1 MVYIFTVNF
10 TTSIFY
16 KLLTRYFVMLIRLFL
31 LFLCFGALPLTFP
44 SLFAQPVNNECQDAI
59 LLTDLDDWCSANAAF
74 TNVDADLSGFGP
86 ASCFSNTASGDV
98 WFRFVATATDVV
110 IVVEG
115 ATDVAPG
122 GTMRSP
128 EIALY
133 IGNCNGTIN
142 EQRCD
147 IDVMGNNIIDLY
159 KGGLSIGETYL
170 IRVKSQVNN
179 SGNFQLCINN
189 FNPPVFPGS
198 DCITAAVLCDKTSF
212 TIPQVIG
219 AGNLPDEASSSSC
232 LGFSGNSE
240 SNSTWFSWIAANNG
254 TLLLELQP
262 LNETDDLDFIIYELP
277 NGIENCNNK
286 MERRCMAAGE
296 FANAFPSPC
305 LGVTGLRTGE
315 TDVSEAAGCDQN
327 QSNFLAPLELEQGKA
342 YTMMVNNFSG
352 TGSGF
357 NVSFGGDAEFV
368 GPEPSLLIEPIL
380 ACVGAP
386 VTFTNTSTFSLGT
399 LNSWEWSFG
408 VGATPA
414 TASGAG
420 PHTVTYAS
428 DGIKSVALTVGT
440 EDGCQ
445 VTEVNN
451 TLFVDNCCQTLNAIN
466 AIETITDLEC
476 LTIPTG
482 AIDLQI
488 SSTANITA
496 VNWSTGAT
504 TNNIDNLF
512 TGIYEVSITNALGCD
527 TTFSYEV
534 GAPAALAVT
543 PNITMP
549 ACAGGMDGS
558 VVLNTTGGVMP
569 YQYLWADGNTTNT
582 ITNIGVDIYDVT
594 ISDVAGCEIVLA
606 VDVREL
612 ELVLNSGLPVVTPPL
627 CFDSNDGMVAFN
639 VSNGTPPYEFD
650 YNDGN
655 GFVNNNMFSGLN
667 NGTFNVQ
674 FRDASGCVGDTIVE
688 VIPPDILDLTMSAV
702 PISCFMADDGMA
714 SVSVTGGVGDY
725 TYLWSDANATM
736 DTLVTGLTPGL
747 ATVTVRDE
755 NNCVMDGSINIIEP
769 AGLFVNITGV
779 EDVLCFGDSTGS
791 VSVVGSGGVAGY
803 MYSLDTVNFTTDSIL
818 LNVAAGTFPVYVMD
832 MEGCIASVEATI
844 TEPEELIVDA
854 GRDTTVNL
862 GFSAKVSS
870 FVLPFQR
877 PVAISWFPTA
887 PLDCSDCPSTTLLP
901 LNTDIYT
908 ITIVDSTGCTAMD
921 SVTVNVNKDRPIY
934 IPNAFSP
941 NFDGNNDIF
950 TAYGNPGAQQIQLM
964 RIFNRWG
971 ALMYEGTNLPLN
983 STTIG
988 WNGVFKNQQMLP
1000 GVYVYYIVVDFID
1013 GVSVAY
1019 EGDITIL
1026 R

>member
-1 MVYIFTVNF
+1 
-10 TTSIFY
+10 
-16 KLLTRYFVMLIRLFL
+16 MLIRLFL
-31 LFLCFGALPLTFP
+31 LLLCFGGLPFAFP

-59 LLTDLDDWCSANAAF
+59 LLTELDDWCSANAAF
-74 TNVDADLSGFGP
+74 TNVNADPSGFGP
-86 ASCFSNTASGDV
+86 ASCFSNANGGDV

-110 IVVEG
+110 VVVEG

-122 GTMRSP
+122 GTLRRP

-133 IGNCNGTIN
+133 SGDCTGVIS
-142 EQRCD
+142 EERCD
-147 IDVMGNNIIDLY
+147 ADVSGNNIKDLY
-159 KGGLSIGETYL
+159 KGGLSIGETFL
-170 IRVKSQVNN
+170 IRVTTQANN
-179 SGNFQLCINN
+179 QGTFQLCINN

-198 DCITAAVLCDKTSF
+198 DCVTAAVLCDKTAF

-219 AGNLPDEASSSSC
+219 IGNETNEITGSSC
-232 LGFSGNSE
+232 LDTE
-240 SNSTWFSWIAANNG
+240 SSSTWFSWIAANNG
-254 TLLLELQP
+254 TLTLELEP
-262 LNETDDLDFIIYELP
+262 LNETDDLDFIIFELP

-286 MERRCMAAGE
+286 NERRCMAAGE
-296 FANAFPSPC
+296 FASAFPSPC
-305 LGVTGLRTGE
+305 LGVTGLAVGE
-315 TDVSEAAGCDQN
+315 TDVSEAAGCSQN
-327 QSNFLAPLELEQGKA
+327 QSNFLAPLQLEEGKA
-342 YTMMVNNFSG
+342 YTMVVNNFSDS
-352 TGSGF
+352 GSGF

-368 GPEPSLLIEPIL
+368 GPEPSLIIEPII

-414 TASGAG
+414 TASGPG
-420 PHTVTYAS
+420 PHTVTYSS

-445 VTEVNN
+445 VTEVDN

-466 AIETITDLEC
+466 ANETITDLEC

-488 SSTANITA
+488 SSTANITS

-504 TNNIDNLF
+504 TNNINNLF
-512 TGIYEVSITNALGCD
+512 TGTYEVSITNALGCD
-527 TTFSYEV
+527 TIFSYEV

-543 PNITMP
+543 PDITMP

-558 VVLNTTGGVMP
+558 VVLNTTGGVIP
-569 YQYLWADGNTTNT
+569 YQYLWEDGNTTNT
-582 ITNIGVDIYDVT
+582 ITNIGVDVYDVT
-594 ISDVAGCEIVLA
+594 ISDAAGCELIQA
-606 VDVREL
+606 IDVREL
-612 ELVLNSGLPVVTPPL
+612 ELVLNSGVPVVTPPL
-627 CFDSNDGMVAFN
+627 CFDSNEGMVVFN
-639 VSNGTPPYEFD
+639 ISNGTPPYEFD

-655 GFVNNNMFSGLN
+655 GFVANNMFNGLN
-667 NGTFNVQ
+667 NGLFNVQ
-674 FRDASGCVGDTIVE
+674 FRDASGCLGDTIVE
-688 VIPPDILDLTMSAV
+688 VIPPAPLNLTVSAV
-702 PISCFMADDGMA
+702 PISCFLADDGMA
-714 SVSVTGGVGDY
+714 SVTVTGGVGDY
-725 TYLWSDANATM
+725 TYLWNDANATM
-736 DTLVTGLTPGL
+736 DTMVTGLTPGL
-747 ATVTVRDE
+747 ATVTVIDE
-755 NNCVMDGSINIIEP
+755 NNCSMEASVNIIEP

-791 VSVVGSGGVAGY
+791 VSVVGSGGVPGY
-803 MYSLDTVNFTTDSIL
+803 TYSLDTMNFSTDSIL
-818 LNVAAGTFPVYVMD
+818 VDVAAGTFPVYVMD

-844 TEPEELIVDA
+844 SEPEELIVDA

-862 GFSAKVSS
+862 GFPAKISS

-877 PVAISWFPTA
+877 PVAISWFPTT

-901 LNTDIYT
+901 VETDIYT
-908 ITIVDSTGCTAMD
+908 ITIVDSTGCTATD
-921 SVTVNVNKDRPIY
+921 SVTVRVNKDRPIY
-934 IPNAFSP
+934 IPNVFSP

-950 TAYGNPGAQQIQLM
+950 TAYGNPGAQEIQLM

-988 WNGVFKNQQMLP
+988 WDGFFKNQQMQP
-1000 GVYVYYIVVDFID
+1000 GVYVYYIVVGFID